1 MRCIPFMQ
9 VLLLLTTD
17 LTEKDSSTLDL
28 LLSTL
33 IKELNVVKSNEELP
47 KIDQPEEKML
57 LTYSNDLS
65 SMATRSNI
73 REMQLVIL
81 RLFSVL
87 MSRSKSWQ
95 SELKQIIPNPNSSAT
110 NIQSGSMFYGN
121 NQSTNSSST
130 NESPSN
136 FVSSYTADVLVKAG
150 ANNFSLSMLKGL
162 LEYWKSATHFEE
174 EPNITTITHN
184 VNSNSNMKVGGCNLL
199 RDRPPFPPPDMSPFF
214 LKQYVK
220 SHAHDVFEGY
230 PQLLTEMALRLPYQ
244 TKKISEA
251 NYGAVE
257 PTTFVSEWH
266 TVLCDYMMT
275 HQTPYVRRQARKLL
289 LYVCG
294 TKDKYR
300 ELRDLHTLESHM
312 SDIKKILGFDVSRHV
327 EREKT
332 ERNSALYSLAY
343 DTLLRLIEHLN
354 ACVEI
359 ATSRT
364 INWQKYCLDAGGESI
379 LTFLLRISYFLDD
392 GVSPIVLQLLQ
403 SAICPIQ
410 FSPPINQPLHSAS
423 NVKSSRSTKASSPV
437 KSSSR
442 QRGEKSKSEEPIS
455 NNDILDQNSS
465 QFQQLKDQNDIY
477 CNTLVNQINQHSC
490 FSDGTIESFIEKF
503 LLECNSTAVRW
514 QGHSLILSIQK
525 NSSLKQQRLLLDI
538 LWKLWHKLPNYG
550 RKAAQFVDLLGYFA
564 LKTNQQDGGFKTRS
578 YVKEAVNVL
587 RSQNK
592 SLAYHPNAALYANL
606 AQLVQL
612 NGYYLES
619 DPCLV
624 CNNPEV
630 PYTSLKLSSLKV
642 DTKYTTTT
650 QIVKL
655 ACSHSISKIS
665 LRIGDLKRQKM
676 VRAIKI
682 YYNNRSVQAVVEL
695 KNRPTMWHM
704 AKKVTLTAGQTD
716 IKIEFPLPIT
726 ACNLMIEYA
735 DFFENVQASSET
747 LQCPR
752 CSASVPANPGV
763 CSNCGENVYQCHKC
777 RSINYDEK
785 DPFLCN
791 ACGFCKYAKFEY
803 TLTTRVCC
811 AVDPI
816 ENEEDRKKAIFSINS
831 LLDKADKVYKQL
843 ILNKPVLESWITK
856 ISESGGTVGFEES
869 TNSQNSSS
877 GAHVN
882 HYIQQLALRYC
893 GDCKNSFEELSKII
907 QKVMATRKELV
918 TFDTSRKNRNSN
930 DLAMNE
936 SQPQSNLLNINQT
949 LTSNTRKQ
957 SSRCYGCASA
967 SVEHCLTLLRALATN
982 PASREELYQQ
992 GLIQQLM
999 EHNLRR
1005 GTLSTKHEVRKL
1017 ICLLT
1022 RDNENAAEH
1031 LNSLIC
1037 EKVEMALKG
1046 HARGHPDLVESVRH
1060 DMTLLAVTLSRE
1072 DSCWEMRLKCVMKI
1086 FLWATRGISNAGLQ
1100 NDTNDDPEFSLN
1112 LSPAVMDNITLPCLK
1127 ILYDLAKPVIS
1138 GKPKQILGT
1147 FPSPHSAKV
1156 SSRKPLFAKEM
1167 SGFTKYETA
1176 FGFKALDSL
1185 EGIDVERW
1193 IAGEADSTFSMWDT
1207 KNFKIVP
1214 EQGKENSALVP
1225 DTNEIKRKD
1234 IEIKPRRSSSPS
1246 IREFNVVSSSHAI
1259 EPVANVKV
1267 ETAVMDGFN
1276 SAMTNTE
1283 LTKFPITPGLHD
1295 KSDESHIHK
1304 LKEKY
1309 FKQWGN
1315 FVNKNNHNDHKT
1327 VKDRKLAHTVQ
1338 SSWLKKVI
1346 FNPSSRMARQVACNM
1361 IESFCLKPGI
1371 SDTLGNESENF
1382 NRKKYMLDLLT
1393 TFLDDLGEAGECS
1406 AEFVSLYLRLIGG
1419 NFPTNNG
1426 NEGDSTWKLY
1436 LAVKG
1441 VLFKIAKLITS
1452 EIEEISKFESLT
1464 LGSDLS
1470 QGYALK
1476 TLSDIFASFISVPR
1490 IKSAYKKRLLSTVL
1504 NGYLSLRRLVVQRT
1518 KLIDQTQEKLLEML
1532 EDMTTGKHYKDSIII
1547 CRPLLT
1553 KARLN

>member
-1 MRCIPFMQ
+1 MQ

-17 LTEKDSSTLDL
+17 LTEKDRSTLDHL
-28 LLSTL
+28 LLAL
-33 IKELNVVKSNEELP
+33 VRELNIVEVNDESSGIPEAENENTMIKFRLELST
-47 KIDQPEEKML
+47 M
-57 LTYSNDLS
+57 SV
-65 SMATRSNI
+65 RSNL

-95 SELKQIIPNPNSSAT
+95 SELKQSTPFATISSSNVQLT
-110 NIQSGSMFYGN
+110 STQYGGNQTTILSGSADN
-121 NQSTNSSST
+121 
-130 NESPSN
+130 PSN

-150 ANNFSLSMLKGL
+150 ATNFSLSMLKGL
-162 LEYWKSATHFEE
+162 LQYWKAAAHGEDDTF
-174 EPNITTITHN
+174 
-184 VNSNSNMKVGGCNLL
+184 SNMVPVAGAASGGVKVGGCSLL
-199 RDRPPFPPPDMSPFF
+199 RNRPPHTPPDMSPFF

-251 NYGAVE
+251 NLGIVE
-257 PTTFVSEWH
+257 PTCFESEWY

-294 TKDKYR
+294 TKEKYR

-312 SDIKKILGFDVSRHV
+312 TDVRKIVGLDNQSLI
-327 EREKT
+327 EDNLETDNKDKSPPPI
-332 ERNSALYSLAY
+332 NLAY
-343 DTLLRLIEHLN
+343 DTLLRLIEHFN

-359 ATSRT
+359 ASSRT
-364 INWQKYCLDAGGESI
+364 INWQKYCSGGGDETI
-379 LTFLLRISYFLDD
+379 LAFLFRISFLLDD
-392 GVSPIVLQLLQ
+392 GVSSIVLQLLQ
-403 SAICPIQ
+403 NAICPMQ
-410 FSPPINQPLHSAS
+410 TTASLTQPLQSTS
-423 NVKSSRSTKASSPV
+423 NAKGSRSTKASSPT

-442 QRGEKSKSEEPIS
+442 HRGEKSKSEEPVGTNEAFDHS
-455 NNDILDQNSS
+455 SS
-465 QFQQLKDQNDIY
+465 QYQQLKDQNEMY
-477 CNTLVNQINQHSC
+477 CASLVHQINRQSC
-490 FSDGTIESFIEKF
+490 FSDGTISKFIEKF

-514 QGHSLILSIQK
+514 QAHALIVSIQK
-525 NSSLKQQRLLLDI
+525 NSSLKQQRLLVDI
-538 LWKLWHKLPNYG
+538 LWSLWHKLPEYG
-550 RKAAQFVDLLGYFA
+550 RKAAQFVDLLGYFS
-564 LKTNQQDGGFKTRS
+564 LKTNQQDGGIKTRA

-587 RSQNK
+587 RSQNT
-592 SLAYHPNAALYANL
+592 SLAYHPNATIYANL

-655 ACSHSISKIS
+655 ACSHSISKIA

-695 KNRPTMWHM
+695 KNKPTMWHM
-704 AKKVTLTAGQTD
+704 AKKVSLTAGQTD

-763 CSNCGENVYQCHKC
+763 CSNCGENVFQCHKC

-816 ENEEDRKKAIFSINS
+816 ESEEDRKKAIFNINS

-843 ILNKPVLESWITK
+843 ILNKPVLESWIMK
-856 ISESGGTVGFEES
+856 ISESGGALGYEEAS
-869 TNSQNSSS
+869 NANTSSSASS
-877 GAHVN
+877 GAQVN

-918 TFDTSRKNRNSN
+918 TFDASRKTKVSN
-930 DLAMNE
+930 IRSSLTQSLVDPKSHSNVINL
-936 SQPQSNLLNINQT
+936 SQPGMSNI
-949 LTSNTRKQ
+949 RKQ

-967 SVEHCLTLLRALATN
+967 SVEHCLTLLRALATK
-982 PASREELYQQ
+982 PASRQELYQE

-1005 GTLSTKHEVRKL
+1005 GTLSNRHEVRKL

-1022 RDNENAAEH
+1022 RDNSEAADH
-1031 LNSLIC
+1031 LNTLIC

-1060 DMTLLAVTLSRE
+1060 DMTLLAVTMARE

-1086 FLWATRGISNAGLQ
+1086 FLWATRGLSTISSRDNK
-1100 NDTNDDPEFSLN
+1100 DDPGWSVN

-1138 GKPKQILGT
+1138 GKPKQFLGT
-1147 FPSPHSAKV
+1147 FPAPHHVKSFNKKQPLGKD
-1156 SSRKPLFAKEM
+1156 KPA
-1167 SGFTKYETA
+1167 FTKDETA
-1176 FGFKALDSL
+1176 FGFRALDTM
-1185 EGIDVERW
+1185 EGIDVDSW
-1193 IAGEADSTFSMWDT
+1193 IAGEPDSSFSSWDHRY
-1207 KNFKIVP
+1207 FKH
-1214 EQGKENSALVP
+1214 QDGHSKENASIALP
-1225 DTNEIKRKD
+1225 YDRKHTGKD
-1234 IEIKPRRSSSPS
+1234 PKPRRSSSPS
-1246 IREFNVVSSSHAI
+1246 IREFNIYSTNPTNESMGNLKTEEAI
-1259 EPVANVKV
+1259 
-1267 ETAVMDGFN
+1267 MDTLS
-1276 SAMTNTE
+1276 SAMVDTDEQVNIPKVDASFNNNNGVLE
-1283 LTKFPITPGLHD
+1283 LKA
-1295 KSDESHIHK
+1295 
-1304 LKEKY
+1304 KY
-1309 FKQWGN
+1309 FKQWRTKISGKSMQDPSQ
-1315 FVNKNNHNDHKT
+1315 VQRLGTKMVKT
-1327 VKDRKLAHTVQ
+1327 SQDMT

-1361 IESFCLKPGI
+1361 IESFCMKPGI
-1371 SDTLGNESENF
+1371 IDAMGNEGENF
-1382 NRKKYMLDLLT
+1382 MRKKYVLDLLT
-1393 TFLDDLGEAGECS
+1393 TFLDELGEAGES
-1406 AEFVSLYLRLIGG
+1406 AAEFVALYQRLIGG
-1419 NFPTNNG
+1419 SVATNNV
-1426 NEGDSTWKLY
+1426 GDGDDFTWKLY
-1436 LAVKG
+1436 LAIQG
-1441 VLFKIAKLITS
+1441 VLFKIAGLITE
-1452 EIEEISKFESLT
+1452 EIEEISKLESLT
-1464 LGSDLS
+1464 LGSDLA

-1476 TLSDIFASFISVPR
+1476 TLSDIFASFLSVAR
-1490 IKSAYKKRLLSTVL
+1490 IKASYKKRLLSTVL
-1504 NGYLSLRRLVVQRT
+1504 HGYLSLRHLVVQRT
-1518 KLIDQTQEKLLEML
+1518 KLVDQTQEKLLELL
-1532 EDMTTGKHYKDSIII
+1532 EDMTTG
-1547 CRPLLT
+1547 
-1553 KARLN
+1553 

>member
-1 MRCIPFMQ
+1 MQ
-9 VLLLLTTD
+9 VVLLLTTD
-17 LTEKDSSTLDL
+17 LTENDTVTLDR
-28 LLSTL
+28 LLSSL
-33 IKELNVVKSNEELP
+33 IKELNIVKNDGDP
-47 KIDQPEEKML
+47 KEIGEPRGDQLIAFTK
-57 LTYSNDLS
+57 DLS
-65 SMATRSNI
+65 TMASRSNI

-95 SELKQIIPNPNSSAT
+95 SELKQIIPMPNTST
-110 NIQSGSMFYGN
+110 IIPSGSMFYGS
-121 NQSTNSSST
+121 NQTSSNSAAT
-130 NESPSN
+130 DNPSN

-162 LEYWKSATHFEE
+162 LEYWKTVTQYDEE
-174 EPNITTITHN
+174 SSTTTVSHTDNPASNI
-184 VNSNSNMKVGGCNLL
+184 KVGGCSIL
-199 RDRPPFPPPDMSPFF
+199 RNRSLFPPPDMSPFF

-251 NYGAVE
+251 NLGVVE
-257 PTTFVSEWH
+257 PTKFVSEWH
-266 TVLCDYMMT
+266 SVLCDYMMT

-312 SDIKKILGFDVSRHV
+312 SDVKKIVGFDVNRPMDIESND
-327 EREKT
+327 KT
-332 ERNSALYSLAY
+332 SPLINLAY

-359 ATSRT
+359 ASSRT
-364 INWQKYCLDAGGESI
+364 INWQKYCLDAGVKSI
-379 LTFLLRISYFLDD
+379 LTFLLRISFLLDD
-392 GVSPIVLQLLQ
+392 GVCPIVLQLLQ

-410 FSPPINQPLHSAS
+410 LAPSINQPLQNATS
-423 NVKSSRSTKASSPV
+423 VKSSRSTKASSPT

-442 QRGEKSKSEEPIS
+442 HRGDKSKSEEPIS
-455 NNDILDQNSS
+455 NSEILDQASS
-465 QFQQLKDQNDIY
+465 QYQHLKDQNDMY
-477 CNTLVNQINQHSC
+477 CSTLVNQITQHSC
-490 FSDGTIESFIEKF
+490 LSDGTLEKFVEKF

-514 QGHSLILSIQK
+514 QGHSLILNIHK
-525 NSSLKQQRLLLDI
+525 NSSLKQQRQLLDI

-550 RKAAQFVDLLGYFA
+550 RKAAQFVDLLGYFS
-564 LKTNQQDGGFKTRS
+564 LKTNHQDGGVKTRS

-587 RSQNK
+587 RSQNT
-592 SLAYHPNAALYANL
+592 SLAYHPNANIYANL

-676 VRAIKI
+676 VRTIKI

-695 KNRPTMWHM
+695 KNKPTMWHM
-704 AKKVTLTAGQTD
+704 AKKVNLTAGQTD

-763 CSNCGENVYQCHKC
+763 CSNCGENVFQCHKC

-803 TLTTRVCC
+803 TLTTRACC

-856 ISESGGTVGFEES
+856 ISESGGTIGFEES
-869 TNSQNSSS
+869 SNSPNSSS
-877 GAHVN
+877 GAAGTHVN

-918 TFDTSRKNRNSN
+918 TFDSSRKINASN
-930 DLAMNE
+930 DLSLNE
-936 SQPQSNLLNINQT
+936 TQPQSNIININQSSM
-949 LTSNTRKQ
+949 SNTRKQ

-967 SVEHCLTLLRALATN
+967 SVEHCLTLLRALATK
-982 PASREELYQQ
+982 PAPREELYQQ

-1005 GTLSTKHEVRKL
+1005 GTMSTRHEVRKL

-1022 RDNENAAEH
+1022 RDNKDAADH
-1031 LNSLIC
+1031 LNRLIC
-1037 EKVEMALKG
+1037 DKVEMALKG
-1046 HARGHPDLVESVRH
+1046 HAKGHPDLVESVRH

-1086 FLWATRGISNAGLQ
+1086 FLWATRGLCDASSKTDSN
-1100 NDTNDDPEFSLN
+1100 DPGFSVH

-1138 GKPKQILGT
+1138 GKPKQIIGS
-1147 FPSPHSAKV
+1147 FPQHQGAKI
-1156 SSRKPLFAKEM
+1156 SNRKPLFANEK
-1167 SGFTKYETA
+1167 SVFSKDETA
-1176 FGFKALDSL
+1176 FGFQALECL
-1185 EGIDVERW
+1185 EGIDVDRW
-1193 IAGEADSTFSMWDT
+1193 IAGEADSTYAMWDNR
-1207 KNFKIVP
+1207 NFKSIEHGNLNVSTILS
-1214 EQGKENSALVP
+1214 ERNKAGRKEV
-1225 DTNEIKRKD
+1225 
-1234 IEIKPRRSSSPS
+1234 EIKPRRSSSPS
-1246 IREFNVVSSSHAI
+1246 IREFSAFSSHSM
-1259 EPVANVKV
+1259 EPSNVKFG
-1267 ETAVMDGFN
+1267 TAVMDTFS
-1276 SAMTNTE
+1276 SAMSTDISKPSI
-1283 LTKFPITPGLHD
+1283 LPDSHS
-1295 KSDESHIHK
+1295 KSNDDREHK

-1309 FKQWGN
+1309 FKQWSYNTNKGVQKDQVPDSSN
-1315 FVNKNNHNDHKT
+1315 LEKNNSASRTNN
-1327 VKDRKLAHTVQ
+1327 
-1338 SSWLKKVI
+1338 SSWLKKVM

-1371 SDTLGNESENF
+1371 NGTLGNEGENF
-1382 NRKKYMLDLLT
+1382 TRKKYVLDLLT
-1393 TFLDDLGEAGECS
+1393 TFLDELGEAGESS
-1406 AEFVSLYLRLIGG
+1406 AEFVLLYQRLIGG
-1419 NFPTNNG
+1419 NSNSNNG
-1426 NEGDSTWKLY
+1426 NEEDSTWKLY

-1441 VLFKIAKLITS
+1441 VLFKIANLITN

-1476 TLSDIFASFISVPR
+1476 TLSDIFASFMSVLR
-1490 IKSAYKKRLLSTVL
+1490 IKSAYKQRLLSTVL
-1504 NGYLSLRRLVVQRT
+1504 HGYLSLRRLVVQRT

-1532 EDMTTGKHYKDSIII
+1532 EDMTTGTNSISRINYI
-1547 CRPLLT
+1547 
-1553 KARLN
+1553 KN

>member
-1 MRCIPFMQ
+1 MQ

-17 LTEKDSSTLDL
+17 LTEKDKATLDH
-28 LLSTL
+28 LLSAL
-33 IKELNVVKSNEELP
+33 MRELNVVEEDDETSQSETVKNEENTIKLRS
-47 KIDQPEEKML
+47 E
-57 LTYSNDLS
+57 LT
-65 SMATRSNI
+65 SMSKRSNLK
-73 REMQLVIL
+73 EMQLVIL

-95 SELKQIIPNPNSSAT
+95 SEMKQSANYSSLPVSNLQPSCEYSNGQNTALLT
-110 NIQSGSMFYGN
+110 NIDN
-121 NQSTNSSST
+121 L
-130 NESPSN
+130 SN
-136 FVSSYTADVLVKAG
+136 FVSSYTADMLVKAG
-150 ANNFSLSMLKGL
+150 ATNFSLSMLKGL
-162 LEYWKSATHFEE
+162 LQYWKVTSHGEDDTGSTVV
-174 EPNITTITHN
+174 PVTGG
-184 VNSNSNMKVGGCNLL
+184 VKVGACNLL
-199 RDRPPFPPPDMSPFF
+199 RNRSPYPPPDMSPFF

-251 NYGAVE
+251 NLGLIE
-257 PTTFVSEWH
+257 PTNFEPEWY

-294 TKDKYR
+294 SKEKYR
-300 ELRDLHTLESHM
+300 ELRDLHTLQSHM
-312 SDIKKILGFDVSRHV
+312 ADVQKIVGV
-327 EREKT
+327 ENHGEDENSFEK
-332 ERNSALYSLAY
+332 EANSNSFPLINLAY
-343 DTLLRLIEHLN
+343 DTLLQLIEHLN

-359 ATSRT
+359 ASSRT
-364 INWQKYCLDAGGESI
+364 INWQKYCSGGEGLSI
-379 LTFLLRISYFLDD
+379 LSFLLRISFLLDD

-403 SAICPIQ
+403 NALCPMQSAATL
-410 FSPPINQPLHSAS
+410 SQPLQNAT
-423 NVKSSRSTKASSPV
+423 NKGSRSA
-437 KSSSR
+437 KSSSPNKSISR
-442 QRGEKSKSEEPIS
+442 HRGDKSKSEEPITL
-455 NNDILDQNSS
+455 NEGIDNSS
-465 QFQQLKDQNDIY
+465 SQYQQLKDQNEMF
-477 CNTLVNQINQHSC
+477 CASLVHQINHQSC
-490 FSDGTIESFIEKF
+490 YSDGTISRFIKKF

-514 QGHSLILSIQK
+514 QGHALIVSIQK
-525 NSSLKQQRLLLDI
+525 HSSLKQQRQLVDI
-538 LWKLWHKLPNYG
+538 LWKLWHKLPDYG
-550 RKAAQFVDLLGYFA
+550 RKAAQFVDLLGYFS
-564 LKTNQQDGGFKTRS
+564 LKTNQHDGGVKTRA
-578 YVKEAVNVL
+578 YVKEAVSVL
-587 RSQNK
+587 RSQNTC
-592 SLAYHPNAALYANL
+592 LAYHPNASIYANL
-606 AQLVQL
+606 SQLVQL

-642 DTKYTTTT
+642 DTKYTTST

-655 ACSHSISKIS
+655 ACSNSISKIS

-676 VRAIKI
+676 VRTIKI

-695 KNRPTMWHM
+695 KNKPTMWHM
-704 AKKVTLTAGQTD
+704 AKKVNLTAGQTD

-763 CSNCGENVYQCHKC
+763 CSNCGENVFQCHKC

-816 ENEEDRKKAIFSINS
+816 ENEEDRKKAILNINS

-843 ILNKPVLESWITK
+843 ILNKPVLESWIMK
-856 ISESGGTVGFEES
+856 ISESGGALGFEEP
-869 TNSQNSSS
+869 NNANNSSVSS
-877 GAHVN
+877 GNQVN

-918 TFDTSRKNRNSN
+918 TFDASRKTKV
-930 DLAMNE
+930 
-936 SQPQSNLLNINQT
+936 SNLVQPVDEPIPQLNASNFKVASAT
-949 LTSNTRKQ
+949 LITRKP

-967 SVEHCLTLLRALATN
+967 SVEHCLTLLRALATK
-982 PASREELYQQ
+982 PDSRQELFQQ

-1005 GTLSTKHEVRKL
+1005 GALSTRHEVRKL

-1022 RDNENAAEH
+1022 RDNLEAADH
-1031 LNSLIC
+1031 LNNLIC
-1037 EKVEMALKG
+1037 DKVEMALRG

-1060 DMTLLAVTLSRE
+1060 DMTLLAVTLARE

-1086 FLWATRGISNAGLQ
+1086 FLWATKGLSTPNKQ
-1100 NDTNDDPEFSLN
+1100 DNENDPGFSVN

-1138 GKPKQILGT
+1138 AKPKPLVGNSHTALQIKGDN
-1147 FPSPHSAKV
+1147 
-1156 SSRKPLFAKEM
+1156 RKHQLAKEKIAF
-1167 SGFTKYETA
+1167 GKDETA

-1193 IAGEADSTFSMWDT
+1193 IAGEPECSYSSWNQR
-1207 KNFKIVP
+1207 NFK
-1214 EQGKENSALVP
+1214 GHAENVKYVTELSQTSNVIH
-1225 DTNEIKRKD
+1225 TEIGV
-1234 IEIKPRRSSSPS
+1234 KPRRSSSPS
-1246 IREFNVVSSSHAI
+1246 IRELSDYSSTNVARY
-1259 EPVANVKV
+1259 EPKTNLKT
-1267 ETAVMDGFN
+1267 ETAIMETLN
-1276 SAMTNTE
+1276 TAMNESEIQTQPDNLQESTE
-1283 LTKFPITPGLHD
+1283 AKVRYSL
-1295 KSDESHIHK
+1295 K

-1309 FKQWGN
+1309 FRQWCMHSLGKSK
-1315 FVNKNNHNDHKT
+1315 VKKLHTDGPTLKNLTTPQNIS
-1327 VKDRKLAHTVQ
+1327 
-1338 SSWLKKVI
+1338 SSWLKKVM
-1346 FNPSSRMARQVACNM
+1346 FNQSSRMARQVACNM
-1361 IESFCLKPGI
+1361 IESFCLRPGI
-1371 SDTLGNESENF
+1371 SDAIANDGENF
-1382 NRKKYMLDLLT
+1382 TRKKYILDLLT
-1393 TFLDDLGEAGECS
+1393 TFLEELGYAGESS
-1406 AEFVSLYLRLIGG
+1406 AEFVALYQRLLGG
-1419 NFPTNNG
+1419 NGTANNG
-1426 NEGDSTWKLY
+1426 INDDCSWKLY

-1441 VLFKIAKLITS
+1441 VLFKIAGLMTE
-1452 EIEEISKFESLT
+1452 EIEELGKLESLT
-1464 LGSDLS
+1464 LGSDLA

-1476 TLSDIFASFISVPR
+1476 TLTDIFASFMSVSR
-1490 IKSAYKKRLLSTVL
+1490 IKTSYKKRLLSTVL

-1518 KLIDQTQEKLLEML
+1518 KLVDQTQEKLLELL
-1532 EDMTTGKHYKDSIII
+1532 EDMTTGMCDPIIPISI
-1547 CRPLLT
+1547 LGT
-1553 KARLN
+1553 F

>member
-1 MRCIPFMQ
+1 MQ
-9 VLLLLTTD
+9 VILLLTTD

-33 IKELNVVKSNEELP
+33 IKELNIIKSNEELNA
-47 KIDQPEEKML
+47 KADSREML
-57 LTYSNDLS
+57 ITYSNDSS

-95 SELKQIIPNPNSSAT
+95 SELKQIIPISTSST
-110 NIQSGSMFYGN
+110 NNNQSGSLFYGA
-121 NQSTNSSST
+121 NQTGSGSST
-130 NESPSN
+130 NDGSSN
-136 FVSSYTADVLVKAG
+136 FVSSYTADILVKAG

-162 LEYWKSATHFEE
+162 LEYWKSATILEE
-174 EPNITTITHN
+174 EPNTTTISHTGN
-184 VNSNSNMKVGGCNLL
+184 QNNMKVGGCSLL
-199 RDRPPFPPPDMSPFF
+199 RIRPPFPPPDMSPFF

-251 NYGAVE
+251 NLGVVE
-257 PTTFVSEWH
+257 PTTFISEWH

-312 SDIKKILGFDVSRHV
+312 SDIKKILGYKMNKDTT
-327 EREKT
+327 EEATEKNT
-332 ERNSALYSLAY
+332 TLFSLAY

-364 INWQKYCLDAGGESI
+364 INWQKYCLNTEVEST
-379 LTFLLRISYFLDD
+379 LTFLLRISFSLDD
-392 GVSPIVLQLLQ
+392 GVSQIVLQLLQ

-410 FSPPINQPLHSAS
+410 FSPTLSQPLQNTS
-423 NVKSSRSTKASSPV
+423 NIKSSRSTKASSPI

-442 QRGEKSKSEEPIS
+442 HRGEKSKSEEPIS
-455 NNDILDQNSS
+455 NSDILDQASS
-465 QFQQLKDQNDIY
+465 QYQHLKDQNEMY
-477 CNTLVNQINQHSC
+477 CSSLVNQINQHSC
-490 FSDGTIESFIEKF
+490 FSDGTIEKFIEKF
-503 LLECNSTAVRW
+503 LLDCNSTAVRW

-525 NSSLKQQRLLLDI
+525 NSSMKQQRQLLDI
-538 LWKLWHKLPNYG
+538 LWRLWHRLPNYG

-564 LKTNQQDGGFKTRS
+564 LKTNQQDGGIKTRS

-592 SLAYHPNAALYANL
+592 SLAYHPNASIYANL

-676 VRAIKI
+676 VRTIKI

-695 KNRPTMWHM
+695 KNKPTMWHM
-704 AKKVTLTAGQTD
+704 AKKVNLTAGQTD
-716 IKIEFPLPIT
+716 IKVEFPLPIT

-763 CSNCGENVYQCHKC
+763 CSNCGENVFQCHKC

-803 TLTTRVCC
+803 TLTTRICC

-843 ILNKPVLESWITK
+843 MLNKPVLESWITK

-869 TNSQNSSS
+869 SNPQNSSS
-877 GAHVN
+877 GGQVN

-918 TFDTSRKNRNSN
+918 TFDTSRKNKMSN
-930 DLAMNE
+930 DSTQSE
-936 SQPQSNLLNINQT
+936 TQPPSNLLTINQT
-949 LTSNTRKQ
+949 STLNTRKQ

-967 SVEHCLTLLRALATN
+967 SVEHCLTLLRALATK

-1005 GTLSTKHEVRKL
+1005 GTLSTRHEVRKL

-1031 LNSLIC
+1031 LNGLIC
-1037 EKVEMALKG
+1037 DKVEMALRG
-1046 HARGHPDLVESVRH
+1046 HAKGHPDLVESVRH

-1086 FLWATRGISNAGLQ
+1086 FLWATRGLSPAGLH
-1100 NDTNDDPEFSLN
+1100 NENYDPEFSVN

-1138 GKPKQILGT
+1138 GKPKQILGS
-1147 FPSPHSAKV
+1147 FPSPHTAKV
-1156 SSRKPLFAKEM
+1156 SSRKPIYAKGK
-1167 SGFTKYETA
+1167 SGFTRDETA

-1193 IAGEADSTFSMWDT
+1193 IAGESDSTFSMWDR
-1207 KNFKIVP
+1207 KNFKSVP
-1214 EQGKENSALVP
+1214 SHGKLNVSTVAADENM
-1225 DTNEIKRKD
+1225 KGRK
-1234 IEIKPRRSSSPS
+1234 EVEPKPRRSSSPS
-1246 IREFNVVSSSHAI
+1246 IREFNSFSSSQTI
-1259 EPVANVKV
+1259 EPVANLNV
-1267 ETAVMDGFN
+1267 ETAVMDTFN
-1276 SAMTNTE
+1276 TAIASRE
-1283 LTKFPITPGLHD
+1283 LLKTPGI
-1295 KSDESHIHK
+1295 SATNIECNESHIFQ

-1309 FKQWGN
+1309 FKQWSN
-1315 FVNKNNHNDHKT
+1315 FTNRSVQKHQKT
-1327 VKDRKLAHTVQ
+1327 TSNYNITDDTITRGVH
-1338 SSWLKKVI
+1338 SSWLKKVM

-1371 SDTLGNESENF
+1371 SDNMGNEGENF
-1382 NRKKYMLDLLT
+1382 KRKKYMLDLLT
-1393 TFLDDLGEAGECS
+1393 TFLDELGEAGECS
-1406 AEFVSLYLRLIGG
+1406 AEFVALYQRLIGG
-1419 NFPTNNG
+1419 NCPANNG
-1426 NEGDSTWKLY
+1426 NEEDSTWKFY

-1441 VLFKIAKLITS
+1441 VLFKIAKLIS
-1452 EIEEISKFESLT
+1452 NEIEEISKFESLT

-1490 IKSAYKKRLLSTVL
+1490 IKSAYKKKLLSTVL

-1532 EDMTTGKHYKDSIII
+1532 EEMTTGNFI
-1547 CRPLLT
+1547 
-1553 KARLN
+1553 KALE